1 LEYFHQKEKTDDKK
15 KNDIFLKK
23 LKMKNIDS
31 NSKFINYDA
40 EKGTWEF
47 NVDGY

>member
-1 LEYFHQKEKTDDKK
+1 
-15 KNDIFLKK
+15 
-23 LKMKNIDS
+23 MKNVDS
-31 NSKFINYDA
+31 NSEFINYDA